1 MEDNKLDQTYR
12 RIAEG
17 NITEQV
23 PTEAALRPAYAE
35 MERHVQE
42 QTAELAAANRALQ
55 AELAERRRVEE
66 ALRASEERFRIVL
79 KDSLT
84 TVFCQDRDLRY
95 TWIYNP
101 AVPLPEAAIQGKS
114 DTELLPSDDAQRLT
128 AVTRRVLT
136 TGVGC
141 RAEVN
146 LTIDGRT
153 RWFDLKVEPLRD
165 AEGTIVGIAGA
176 ATDVTDY
183 HHAREAQRILAEVSA
198 QLTPALD
205 PATRLHNLARL
216 LISNL
221 ADLCIINIVDDST
234 CPSTVI
240 AHRDSATEAQIMAA
254 LREYSFDLGGQ
265 SPMAQVLQSG
275 QVLYIRVLS
284 DELVRSWFS
293 AGPTPLAP
301 LAHSGLT
308 SYIGVPLIARART
321 IGVLSLI
328 TDRSGRCYEP
338 ADVELAHELA
348 QRAATAIDNVR
359 LYAAEQRVRAEA
371 ESALRMRDQVFHL
384 VSHDLKSPLTTIQG
398 YVHLLQ
404 RHIQEAH
411 IPHSE
416 RILRGI
422 TNIGAA
428 TQRMAAQIQELLD
441 VAAVQMGQ
449 SLTLRFDRLDLVAL
463 VARLTDAY
471 RQMSSQHTISV
482 RTPHTPVLLMGDE
495 LRLERVLD
503 NLLTNAVKYSPDGG
517 KVQVTLT
524 REEQDERPWAILTV
538 SDQGIGIPA
547 ADLPH
552 IFDPFRRARNIAD
565 KTQGT
570 GLGLASVRQIIE
582 QHGGTITVASEEGAG
597 TTFTIRLPLNYS

>member
-1 MEDNKLDQTYR
+1 MGDNKLDQTYR

-17 NITEQV
+17 NITTERV
-23 PTEAALRPAYAE
+23 PTEAALRPAYDE

-42 QTAELAAANRALQ
+42 QTAELAAANHALQ
-55 AELAERRRVEE
+55 AEIAERLRVEE

-114 DTELLPSDDAQRLT
+114 DTELLPPDDAQRLT
-128 AVTRRVLT
+128 AITRRVLT

-176 ATDVTDY
+176 ATDVTNY

-293 AGPTPLAP
+293 AGPTSLAP

-308 SYIGVPLIARART
+308 SCIGVPLIARART

-338 ADVELAHELA
+338 SDRESAF
-348 QRAATAIDNVR
+348 QRLISRTSSSHSGARAILPTRHKGRGWAWRACARLSNSTAALSR
-359 LYAAEQRVRAEA
+359 WRVRKEPAPHLR
-371 ESALRMRDQVFHL
+371 SA
-384 VSHDLKSPLTTIQG
+384 
-398 YVHLLQ
+398 Y
-404 RHIQEAH
+404 
-411 IPHSE
+411 HS
-416 RILRGI
+416 I
-422 TNIGAA
+422 T
-428 TQRMAAQIQELLD
+428 
-441 VAAVQMGQ
+441 
-449 SLTLRFDRLDLVAL
+449 
-463 VARLTDAY
+463 
-471 RQMSSQHTISV
+471 
-482 RTPHTPVLLMGDE
+482 P
-495 LRLERVLD
+495 
-503 NLLTNAVKYSPDGG
+503 K
-517 KVQVTLT
+517 
-524 REEQDERPWAILTV
+524 
-538 SDQGIGIPA
+538 
-547 ADLPH
+547 
-552 IFDPFRRARNIAD
+552 
-565 KTQGT
+565 
-570 GLGLASVRQIIE
+570 
-582 QHGGTITVASEEGAG
+582 
-597 TTFTIRLPLNYS
+597 